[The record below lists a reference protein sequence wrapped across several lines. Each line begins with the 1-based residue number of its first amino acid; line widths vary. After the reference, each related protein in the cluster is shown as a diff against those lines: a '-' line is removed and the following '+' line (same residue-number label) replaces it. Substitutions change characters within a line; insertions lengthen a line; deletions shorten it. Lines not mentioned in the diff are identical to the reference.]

1 VSCLRARAF
10 DLDFWPYARL
20 MMSSSISSI
29 AAAARRAVAALRR
42 TGGAAVVVTR
52 DVARKVASAAAPV
65 TARVASR
72 VAAEVT
78 AAAKAAEPVAL
89 RFTASTRAALT
100 RAVNRISVSV
110 VEPVRSFF
118 AVRTLPD
125 ALRRAGGV
133 AAAAAAAVL
142 ATYASVAGGLL
153 VDEGRPIADAIPPL
167 PAVSRTA
174 PTPERELKPLG
185 RFRMT
190 FYYVVNE
197 EDVPEPP
204 VVVAAADAAPPP
216 TDIAAPT
223 PGSEIAADATAPVA
237 LAAATA
243 SDGGVT
249 LASTG
254 PEMVP
259 VYDKRCRELATVT
272 RRFLA
277 QMRMQGTGKLRDG
290 RTLNIWG
297 ECECPRTPCYREVE
311 GVRWGY
317 AGNGRAL
324 SPFRTV
330 AVDPRKIKLG
340 SLLYVAELD
349 GRTMPGRAPW
359 GGFVHDGCVVADDTG
374 GGVKGHQLD
383 LFVGRRAFYKALG
396 RRGGSHAWARKVA
409 VYDGSTRCQ
418 RTGGKVS
425 ASQRGAI

>member
-1 VSCLRARAF
+1 
-10 DLDFWPYARL
+10 
-20 MMSSSISSI
+20 MMSSSISASIGSI

-42 TGGAAVVVTR
+42 SGRAAVITAR
-52 DVARKVASAAAPV
+52 DVADRATAKVAARTAATLAAATPI
-65 TARVASR
+65 ASH
-72 VAAEVT
+72 VAA
-78 AAAKAAEPVAL
+78 
-89 RFTASTRAALT
+89 RARAGLT
-100 RAVNRISVSV
+100 RALAAVTR
-110 VEPVRSFF
+110 PVRSFF
-118 AVRTLPD
+118 AVRTLPA
-125 ALRRAGGV
+125 ALRRASGV
-133 AAAAAAAVL
+133 AAGAAGALLLAYAASTSGV
-142 ATYASVAGGLL
+142 VR
-153 VDEGRPIADAIPPL
+153 DEGRPIAEAIPPL
-167 PAVSRTA
+167 PAVSRAA
-174 PTPERELKPLG
+174 PEVKPLQPLG

-204 VVVAAADAAPPP
+204 VVVATADAAP
-216 TDIAAPT
+216 AS
-223 PGSEIAADATAPVA
+223 GE
-237 LAAATA
+237 LAATTEGVATDA
-243 SDGGVT
+243 VATDGPADGGAT
-249 LASTG
+249 LAASAG
-254 PEMVP
+254 PEQVP

-272 RRFLA
+272 PRFLA

-297 ECECPRTPCYREVE
+297 ACECPRTPCYREVE

-383 LFVGRRAFYKALG
+383 LFVGRRAYYKGLG

-418 RTGGKVS
+418 RTGGRVS

>member
-1 VSCLRARAF
+1 
-10 DLDFWPYARL
+10 
-20 MMSSSISSI
+20 MMSSSISTI

-42 TGGAAVVVTR
+42 STGAAARAVADKAIPLAAHAADVVATR
-52 DVARKVASAAAPV
+52 IAPVAIHAARTVSRAAQVAAA
-65 TARVASR
+65 A
-72 VAAEVT
+72 
-78 AAAKAAEPVAL
+78 AL
-89 RFTASTRAALT
+89 R
-100 RAVNRISVSV
+100 
-110 VEPVRSFF
+110 PVRSFF
-118 AVRTLPD
+118 AVRTFSSTV
-125 ALRRAGGV
+125 RRAGAV
-133 AAAAAAAVL
+133 ATAAAAAVGL
-142 ATYASVAGGLL
+142 AYASSTNGLL
-153 VDEGRPIADAIPPL
+153 VEEARPISDAIPPL
-167 PAVSRTA
+167 PAVSRA
-174 PTPERELKPLG
+174 PEPARELTPLG

-204 VVVAAADAAPPP
+204 VVVAAVDAA
-216 TDIAAPT
+216 TSGEAGAEAA
-223 PGSEIAADATAPVA
+223 GAEVVADVG
-237 LAAATA
+237 
-243 SDGGVT
+243 DGGVT
-249 LASTG
+249 LASTSLPVSTG
-254 PEMVP
+254 PELVP
-259 VYDKRCRELATVT
+259 VYDKRCKELAQVT
-272 RRFLA
+272 PRFLA

-297 ECECPRTPCYREVE
+297 DCECPRTPCYREVE

-383 LFVGRRAFYKALG
+383 LFVGRRAYYKGLG
-396 RRGGSHAWARKVA
+396 RRGSSHAWARKVA

>member
-1 VSCLRARAF
+1 
-10 DLDFWPYARL
+10 
-20 MMSSSISSI
+20 MMSSSISTI

-42 TGGAAVVVTR
+42 STGAAARAVSEKAVPLAAHAADVIATR
-52 DVARKVASAAAPV
+52 VAPVIVQTARAVRAAPTVLQSVQTAAVAAAGQ
-65 TARVASR
+65 
-72 VAAEVT
+72 
-78 AAAKAAEPVAL
+78 
-89 RFTASTRAALT
+89 
-100 RAVNRISVSV
+100 
-110 VEPVRSFF
+110 VRSFF
-118 AVRTLPD
+118 AVRTFSS
-125 ALRRAGGV
+125 AMRRAGGV
-133 AAAAAAAVL
+133 AAAAAAAVGL
-142 ATYASVAGGLL
+142 AYASSTSGVL
-153 VDEGRPIADAIPPL
+153 VEEARPIADAIPPL
-167 PAVSRTA
+167 PAVSRA
-174 PTPERELKPLG
+174 PVPDRAPKPLG

-204 VVVAAADAAPPP
+204 VVVAAVD
-216 TDIAAPT
+216 
-223 PGSEIAADATAPVA
+223 
-237 LAAATA
+237 AATA
-243 SDGGVT
+243 TETGTATGAEVVADVGDGGVT
-249 LASTG
+249 LASTSTSLPVATG
-254 PEMVP
+254 PELVP
-259 VYDKRCRELATVT
+259 VFDKRCKELAQVT
-272 RRFLA
+272 PRFLA

-297 ECECPRTPCYREVE
+297 DCECPRTPCYREVE

-383 LFVGRRAFYKALG
+383 LFVGRRAYYKGLG